1 MAKILSARMALP
13 VDPSLLAML
22 VLAGRSFGNN
32 LMTPSH
38 TVTPTRPHRHTRK
51 RARTQTRRQTDRQT
65 DRPTDGRTVRQRQR
79 QRHTHT
85 HTHTNNNMETLA
97 HASTQA
103 MLNRTGTSQQTS
115 ANFVWLDIFGAA
127 MTHFDARLCPKWL
140 GCGEW

>member
-79 QRHTHT
+79 QRQRHTHT
-85 HTHTNNNMETLA
+85 HSHKQQHGNAGTRKHTGDAESDWHLTANIRKLRLA
-97 HASTQA
+97 GHLWSG
-103 MLNRTGTSQQTS
+103 N
-115 ANFVWLDIFGAA
+115 
-127 MTHFDARLCPKWL
+127 DAL
-140 GCGEW
+140 